1 MGVVGVVTMPGVRLL
16 VDVVA
21 FAAFEA
27 TSTAAVHHTSSALC
41 AASLCDESAR
51 LVFPGSITFAEA
63 WPSCH
68 GQPAEISQIS
78 S

>member
-1 MGVVGVVTMPGVRLL
+1 MGVVGVVTMPRVRLL
-16 VDVVA
+16 VDVVV
-21 FAAFEA
+21 FAAFGA
-27 TSTAAVHHTSSALC
+27 ASTAAAQHTSSALC
-41 AASLCDESAR
+41 AASLCNESAW

-68 GQPAEISQIS
+68 SWPAEISQIS